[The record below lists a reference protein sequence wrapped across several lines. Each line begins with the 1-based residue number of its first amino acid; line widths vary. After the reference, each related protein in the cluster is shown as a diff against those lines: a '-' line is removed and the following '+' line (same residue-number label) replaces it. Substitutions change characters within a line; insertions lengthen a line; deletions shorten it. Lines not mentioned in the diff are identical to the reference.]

1 MLAKSSKQ
9 PIDDIF
15 MAESNKSKSDIYEGK
30 QQKISPKFKKN
41 LKIRDGRFW
50 RCCLILEVNI
60 IVSKLAC
67 ITVPGAGAGRKCNKL
82 KL

>member
-1 MLAKSSKQ
+1 MK
-9 PIDDIF
+9 
-15 MAESNKSKSDIYEGK
+15 ENKITYHQNEKT
-30 QQKISPKFKKN
+30 

-67 ITVPGAGAGRKCNKL
+67 ITVPGAGAGTKCNKL